1 MKTKQI
7 ILSLCILLFLGASC
21 VRASK
26 SCKNDYKKVRKNN
39 SSWKK

>member
-7 ILSLCILLFLGASC
+7 LVALGIILFLGVSC

-26 SCKNDYKKVRKNN
+26 SCKKDYRKVRKNKSAWTN
-39 SSWKK
+39 

>member
-7 ILSLCILLFLGASC
+7 LIGLTILLFLGASC

-26 SCKNDYKKVRKNN
+26 SCKKDYKKVRK
-39 SSWKK
+39 SKSAWTK